1 MSSNSISSG
10 LLIAPIQLNIYLGL
24 FIYVTGVLGSIGNII
39 IYRSRSLRGRACS
52 VYLFWRSVVDFI
64 YMNSILLTR
73 ILQKGFKIP
82 IMTRYEFLCKI
93 RQFGSS
99 YGNQLAFTFL
109 ALATLDRIFLAHRSP
124 GFRRWGNRVPL
135 AKKLVIISYLI
146 WLIALFHKLIWYGGA
161 ANGKCEAQPGFYAY
175 FDNLFGA
182 IVTCL
187 FPMIVLTIL
196 GILIGRSVHLV
207 AQRRRVVPAVT
218 NDGGTHGEQS
228 AIQKMDVQLTI
239 MLFLDIFV
247 AMISFLPYAANLIYG
262 NITGNWSKS
271 ALQVAWENII
281 GEIINLLSYTFFST
295 SFYVSIIS
303 LTGFRDQL
311 LRAIR
316 LKKPKIMIH
325 SRTGIT
331 INKTAQIQ

>member
-1 MSSNSISSG
+1 MSSNSVSSG

-24 FIYVTGVLGSIGNII
+24 LIYVTGVLGSIGNII
-39 IYRSRSLRGRACS
+39 IYRSRSLRDRACS

-64 YMNSILLTR
+64 YMNSILLAR

-82 IMTRYEFLCKI
+82 IMTRYEFLFKI

-99 YGNQLAFTFL
+99 YVNQLAFTFL

-124 GFRRWGNRVPL
+124 GLRRWGNP
-135 AKKLVIISYLI
+135 
-146 WLIALFHKLIWYGGA
+146 
-161 ANGKCEAQPGFYAY
+161 NGKCEAQPGFYAY
-175 FDNLFGA
+175 FDNIFGA

-187 FPMIVLTIL
+187 FPMVVLTIL
-196 GILIGRSVHLV
+196 GILIGRSVHRV

-218 NDGGTHGEQS
+218 NGGGTHAEQS

-247 AMISFLPYAANLIYG
+247 AMISFLPYAVNLIYG

-331 INKTAQIQ
+331 TNKTAPIQ